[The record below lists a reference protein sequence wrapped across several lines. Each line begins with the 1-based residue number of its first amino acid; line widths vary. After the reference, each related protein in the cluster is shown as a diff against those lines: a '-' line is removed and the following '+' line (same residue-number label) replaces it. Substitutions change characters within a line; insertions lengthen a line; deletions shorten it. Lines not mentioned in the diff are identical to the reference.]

1 MEETM
6 HHLRGACSRA
16 CAALILTLAGAP
28 PALALQLADDG
39 DLRVNWDTTV
49 GYSAAWRLKSADPTL
64 LANPNTDDGD
74 RNFNRGI
81 VSNRVDLLSELDVLR
96 GPFGL
101 RLSAAAWYDTVYNGA
116 NDNPGFAGGAFPNQ
130 LFVAPDRFTDRTRT
144 LHGRKAEVRDAF
156 VSARFDAPLGPVSVR
171 LGQHSL
177 LWGESLFFAANAIA
191 GAQMPFDVSRL
202 LAQPGAQ
209 AKEFVLPV
217 PQVSAQWQLA
227 PDVSLGAYAQFR
239 FRENRLPAVGSYFS
253 QTDLYVDGGEQL
265 LLDPTVFASPAL
277 RTSDRK
283 PKNGGQ
289 FGVQLRWQWNETDFG
304 LYALRFHDKGFQP
317 VTELGLAPTTV
328 PAAACGGAFGPG
340 GVVIGS
346 TCFLAGAPTGYH
358 AAYPQGVRAFGFSAS
373 RTFGAA
379 NVAIEASIR
388 RGQAL
393 ASSHGFDAS
402 ALGAPATNLTDNP
415 PYAVGNTAHVNL
427 STLWMLPDTP
437 LWREATFIGEIA
449 WNRVLS
455 CTRNCE
461 LATATSGA
469 LDPHATRDATA
480 LRFVLRPS
488 YRQVASGL
496 DLVVPI
502 GVGWSPKGSRSMAL
516 GPGSLPPDGGGDFSL
531 GVEGEWQGTWRFALT
546 GTHFFGPAATF
557 LDGGN
562 FYSYAQSLRDRDF
575 LAFSLRRTF

>member
-1 MEETM
+1 M
-6 HHLRGACSRA
+6 HHFRGACSRA
-16 CAALILTLAGAP
+16 CAALILSLAGAP
-28 PALALQLADDG
+28 PALALQLANDG
-39 DLRVNWDTTV
+39 DFKVNWDTTI
-49 GYSAAWRLKSADPTL
+49 GYGAAWRMKSADPTL

-74 RNFNRGI
+74 RNFGRGLI
-81 VSNRVDLLSELDVLR
+81 SNRVDVLSELDVLR

-101 RLSAAAWYDTVYNGA
+101 RLSAAGWYDTVYNKA
-116 NDNPGFAGGAFPNQ
+116 NQNPGFAGGAFPNQ
-130 LFVAPDRFTDRTRT
+130 ASVAQDRFTERTRK
-144 LHGRKAEVRDAF
+144 LHGRKAELRDAF
-156 VSARFDAPLGPVSVR
+156 VQARLDAPLGPLSVR

-217 PQVSAQWQLA
+217 PQISAQWQLA
-227 PDVSLGAYAQFR
+227 PDVSVGAYAQFR

-265 LLDPTVFASPAL
+265 LLDPSVFSAQVLRSP
-277 RTSDRK
+277 DQK

-289 FGVQLRWQWNETDFG
+289 FGAQLRWQWHETDFG

-317 VTELGLAPTTV
+317 VTELGLAPTRV
-328 PAAACGGAFGPG
+328 PAVACAGAFGPA
-340 GVVIGS
+340 GVVLGS
-346 TCFLAGAPTGYH
+346 SCFLAGGPTGYH
-358 AAYPQGVRAFGFSAS
+358 AAYPQGVRAFGISAS

-402 ALGAPATNLTDNP
+402 ALGAPATNLTDYP
-415 PYAVGNTAHVNL
+415 PFAVGNTAHINL
-427 STLWMLPDTP
+427 STLWTLPETA

-455 CTRNCE
+455 CSRNCE
-461 LATATSGA
+461 VATATSGA
-469 LDPHATRDATA
+469 LDPNATRDATA

-488 YRQVASGL
+488 YRQVVSGL
-496 DLVVPI
+496 DVVLPF
-502 GVGWSPKGSRSMAL
+502 GLGWSPKGSRSMAL
-516 GPGSLPPDGGGDFSL
+516 GAGAMPPAGGGDVSL
-531 GVEGEWQGTWRFALT
+531 GLEGEWQSTWRFSLT
-546 GTHFFGPAATF
+546 ATHFFGHAATF
-557 LDGGN
+557 LDSGN
-562 FYSYAQSLRDRDF
+562 FYSYGQSLRDRDF
-575 LAFSLRRTF
+575 VALSLRRSF